1 MKLNRSKKKE
11 LRKKYENLVGKR
23 YVEEIK
29 KEPVVSLT
37 EWVDMMKNNKT
48 L

>member
-23 YVEEIK
+23 YVEEIE

>member
-1 MKLNRSKKKE
+1 MNYKKSKKKE
-11 LRKKYENLVGKR
+11 LRKKYENLVGNR
-23 YVEEIK
+23 YVEEVS

-37 EWVDMMKNNKT
+37 EWVDLMKNKKT